1 MEKLKIVF
9 RQYFEKKPSA
19 NIFYDKKQALIEKIR
34 LQICADSQSLSL
46 AQ

>member
-1 MEKLKIVF
+1 MK
-9 RQYFEKKPSA
+9 RNTTA
-19 NIFYDKKQALIEKIR
+19 NIFYDKKQALIEKIK